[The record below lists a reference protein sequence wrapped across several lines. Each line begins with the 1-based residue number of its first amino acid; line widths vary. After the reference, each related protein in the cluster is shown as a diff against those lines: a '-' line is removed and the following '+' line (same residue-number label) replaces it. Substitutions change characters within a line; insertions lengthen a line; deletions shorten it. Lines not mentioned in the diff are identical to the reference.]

1 MKNKFTSLFLTGSL
15 LLALAACGPANR
27 ANVPAAAAGPAMD
40 YVEVC
45 ERPASCVKLSRLVLG
60 TDHLGNKDAET
71 IEVLDEA
78 VKLGINT
85 FDTSPIYGERI
96 EARLGDWLRGRN
108 SGGLYTISK
117 GGFPRDTGPGTYV
130 SRLTGTKDEIARNV
144 LEEITTSD
152 KQLNHNITIYLM
164 HRDDAD
170 FLAYAKVER
179 PQTPAGTI
187 LEALATPELRSK
199 YRMLGVS
206 NWDTPRV
213 NEALAAADRDPA
225 LPRPV
230 LSSPYFSLFEMS
242 SVTIHSGGVQVKH
255 AEMTDPL
262 FQRGIK
268 IMTYSPLGGFNIV
281 QKGWEN
287 ARREALALKEG
298 GDRYWSRAYAAIFH
312 DANRR
317 RFDRAL
323 SFTEKFNAAHGTRYT
338 VDQTLNAYVLAHS
351 RTDLLAIGPLTV
363 RQLRQTVE
371 ALRLSKELTPADLDY
386 LYNND

>member
-1 MKNKFTSLFLTGSL
+1 
-15 LLALAACGPANR
+15 
-27 ANVPAAAAGPAMD
+27 MD
-40 YVEVC
+40 YVQVC
-45 ERPASCVKLSRLVLG
+45 ERPDSCLKLSRIVLG
-60 TDHLGNKDAET
+60 TDHLGNKDAQT
-71 IEVLDEA
+71 LEVLDEA

-96 EARLGDWLRGRN
+96 EARLGDWLRGQDR
-108 SGGLYTISK
+108 GDLYTISK

-130 SRLTGTKDEIARNV
+130 SRLQGTSEEIARNV
-144 LEEITTSD
+144 LEELVTSD
-152 KQLNHNITIYLM
+152 RQLNHKIAIYLM

-170 FLAYAKVER
+170 YLDYAKVDR
-179 PQTPAGTI
+179 PQTPARTI
-187 LEALATPELRSK
+187 LEALARPELRSK
-199 YRMLGVS
+199 YRMFGVS

-213 NEALAAADRDPA
+213 NEALAAADSDPG

-255 AEMTDPL
+255 AEMTDPG

-268 IMTYSPLGGFNIV
+268 IMTYSPLGGFDIV

-287 ARREALALKEG
+287 ARLAALALKNG
-298 GDRYWSRAYAAIFH
+298 GDRYWSNAYAAIFH
-312 DANRR
+312 DENRR

-323 SFTEKFNAAHGTRYT
+323 KFTEKFNAAHGTHYT
-338 VDQTLNAYVLAHS
+338 ADQTLNAYVLAHS

-371 ALRLSKELTPADLDY
+371 ALRLSKELTRADLDY